1 MKHIILRLAPE
12 ITSSPEKVWNFMV
25 KFTLINEQKL
35 THLSKTKSSTLHQLS
50 MMDIYFLELRKGCR
64 GYCLVNVFY
73 FFHNSLATV
82 ATFLPCSQE
91 FFYLRHRHIHC
102 TQLTSELLNGRTWV
116 VNYSA
121 TEIYCYKKVLR
132 PKGTHRTQS
141 MTQLWYFSI
150 FVCLFLIHCGFH
162 QRRKLKAKI
171 PTQGW
176 VC

>member
-1 MKHIILRLAPE
+1 MKLPGY
-12 ITSSPEKVWNFMV
+12 S
-25 KFTLINEQKL
+25 TLINEKKL
-35 THLSKTKSSTLHQLS
+35 THLAMTFESSTLHQLS

-91 FFYLRHRHIHC
+91 FFYLRHRHTHC

-141 MTQLWYFSI
+141 MTQLWCFFSFWNRLFI
-150 FVCLFLIHCGFH
+150 FNSL
-162 QRRKLKAKI
+162 
-171 PTQGW
+171 
-176 VC
+176 